1 MPELHK
7 VVRELAAR
15 ADLASVPQLHYV
27 QSQMLNAFAVGKPE
41 DSAIAVTDGLLRA
54 MTMRQIAGILA
65 HEMSHIRNGD
75 LKVMGLADV
84 LNRITSFMSTMGLI
98 GIPTMLGTGWN
109 IPIIGLLLLIFAPTI
124 GGLLQMALS
133 RAREYDADLDGAAL
147 TGDPEGLASALA
159 TLEHRQRGQWEGLI
173 LPGSRLPEPSLL
185 RTHPKTEDRIARLMA
200 LRHDR
205 AQPAIVMPDRSL
217 PDHSIVPPIRGPRI
231 HYRMDLVLGFATLPR
246 FHLGATGKPLQSI
259 AQASFNKRLPC
270 RRKPDR
276 PRRFRVASQRGAAAG
291 WRWPT
296 GDSHGGWGRGSTMM
310 VHMTGRATP
319 TRMVRSRR
327 ARSTPTAPPGAA
339 S

>member
-1 MPELHK
+1 MDVKANLNPEMRRRYDLRNALHTAILIGGSALLAAAIAWTVYGPEGLIWAAIFGGFGLWTLGRLSPKMVLSLYKARALTPDEMPELHK

-54 MTMRQIAGILA
+54 MSMRQVAGILA

-217 PDHSIVPPIRGPRI
+217 PDHSIVPPVRGPRI
-231 HYRMDLVLGFATLPR
+231 HWHRMG
-246 FHLGATGKPLQSI
+246 I
-259 AQASFNKRLPC
+259 
-270 RRKPDR
+270 
-276 PRRFRVASQRGAAAG
+276 
-291 WRWPT
+291 WY
-296 GDSHGGWGRGSTMM
+296 
-310 VHMTGRATP
+310 
-319 TRMVRSRR
+319 
-327 ARSTPTAPPGAA
+327 
-339 S
+339 